1 MDAPLRSFRVP
12 RWLVWTLAVPALLA
26 LGLAVLAWQR
36 GDVWK
41 ARALEA
47 INRELAGELEVTEM
61 TLSWW
66 NGFPDVS
73 VDLANVALLSPEQ
86 DTVVV
91 ADRVGLELGFWTL
104 WGDAPELNSVAL
116 EGGRV
121 HLAQDATGRWNVLDV
136 LASPDARDT
145 EGPALTVGQLSWTDV
160 DVRWTMEG
168 AASGS
173 LRLQRAT
180 LELPTENT
188 PLRWEAQAKNVAV
201 AQHDLPELR
210 PVDVACSGS
219 WMPQGEDDWTCVGE
233 LAVHGIEATWNAE
246 SSLSKEWMAR
256 VQVPKITQRAID
268 AVWVDPPWKGTVAL
282 DHAVSLNV
290 HLQPQVTEVQWSAE
304 KEAFQLAP
312 QLTGLT
318 MAVQGVCGG
327 KGTLKQEFG
336 TWSWTVDEA
345 LLSGSGWSLEGRVKP
360 TSSSRLQIDGRAT
373 LDATTPFQSWIPE
386 IPMAVQSVLPVSG
399 TLTAQGSV
407 SWDLQRGM
415 QSMLGTV
422 ALSQITGKLDGQP
435 YLLEAPEIR
444 MESTSCSG
452 EDLVFQWAG
461 NNADFDVKNLSWPQ
475 LIGSGPVTGDVHVRA
490 RSIHVNPILTWWE
503 HLARPAATEA
513 ALLPPGSSLGI
524 HLDSDVLEWD
534 ALQCTNLAARTKVS
548 HNRWSIQSAQI
559 QGLEGRAHVEGSLS
573 PGRSGWLLSLRGS
586 ADDVSLPKLFSTYG
600 NFGQT
605 LIRHDHLSG
614 AMSTAGTLGM
624 SWDLDGNWHSEEFT
638 ASLQTGITYGRLRG
652 LEVFEEVADYLEG
665 HRLMAPLVDPDD
677 LRERLKDVAFEPV
690 SQRIDVRAEKVTLP
704 MTVIQSSAMNVAI
717 EGVYDFDSNIDY
729 TLGFALRD
737 LRASATDA
745 FGEMEDDGL
754 GNQFFL
760 RMSGPVEEPVYAY
773 DREAAKEHRRSA
785 IQAEKQRLRD
795 ALRQRNAPEGQ
806 GDEDP
811 SPPPPATSPTP
822 PSTPPTAPS
831 NSSESGQG
839 EEKSSLLDRVRKPK
853 DKKDKDLFNPDDDD
867 YL

>member
-12 RWLVWTLAVPALLA
+12 RWLVWTLAVPAMIA
-26 LGLAVLAWQR
+26 AALAVLAWQR

-47 INRELAGELEVTEM
+47 INRELAGELEVNEM

-73 VDLANVALLSPEQ
+73 VELAHVALLSPEQ
-86 DTVVV
+86 DTLVL

-104 WGDAPELNSVAL
+104 WGDAPELTSVAL

-121 HLAQDATGRWNVLDV
+121 HLAQDAAGRWNVMDL
-136 LASPDARDT
+136 LASPDNRDA
-145 EGPALTVGQLSWTDV
+145 EGPALTVGRLSWTDV
-160 DVRWTMEG
+160 DVSWAVEG

-180 LELPTENT
+180 LELPSESA
-188 PLRWEAQAKNVAV
+188 PLRWEAHAKNVTV
-201 AQHDLPELR
+201 AHRDLPNLR
-210 PVDVACSGS
+210 PVEAACIGS
-219 WMPQGEDDWTCVGE
+219 WMPQGEDGWTCAGE
-233 LAVHGIEATWNAE
+233 VSVHGMEASWNAE
-246 SSLSKEWMAR
+246 SSPSKGWVAR

-268 AVWVDPPWKGTVAL
+268 AVWVDPPWKGTVEL
-282 DHAVSLNV
+282 DHAVSLDV
-290 HLQPQVTEVQWSAE
+290 RLQPQSTEVHWSAG

-318 MAVQGVCGG
+318 MAVQGVCSGE
-327 KGTLKQEFG
+327 GTFKQEFG
-336 TWSWTVDEA
+336 AWSWAVDEA
-345 LLSGSGWSLEGRVKP
+345 LLSGNGWSLEGSVKP

-373 LDATTPFQSWIPE
+373 LDAATPFQSWIPE
-386 IPMAVQSVLPVSG
+386 VPMDVLSVLPVSG
-399 TLTAQGSV
+399 TATAQGSV

-461 NNADFDVKNLSWPQ
+461 TNADFDIKNLSWPQ
-475 LIGSGPVTGDVHVRA
+475 LLGSGPVTGDVHVRA

-503 HLARPAATEA
+503 HLNRPATTEA
-513 ALLPPGSSLGI
+513 VLLPPGSSLGL
-524 HLDSDVLEWD
+524 HVDSDVLEWD
-534 ALQCTNLAARTKVS
+534 ALQCTKLVARTKVS

-559 QGLEGRAHVEGSLS
+559 QGLEGRTHVEGSLG
-573 PGRSGWLLSLRGS
+573 PGRAGWFLTLRGS
-586 ADDVSLPKLFSTYG
+586 ADDVSLPKLFSTYS

-624 SWDLDGNWHSEEFT
+624 SWDLDGNWHGEEFT
-638 ASLQTGITYGRLRG
+638 ASLQTGINYGRLRG

-690 SQRIDVRAEKVTLP
+690 SQRIDVRAEEVKLP

-745 FGEMEDDGL
+745 FGVMEDDGL

-773 DREAAKEHRRSA
+773 DREAAKDHRREA

-795 ALRQRNAPEGQ
+795 ALKQRNAPATPPQ
-806 GDEDP
+806 PDRT
-811 SPPPPATSPTP
+811 PPP
-822 PSTPPTAPS
+822 
-831 NSSESGQG
+831 SSGSSQSH
-839 EEKSSLLDRVRKPK
+839 EEEGKSSLLDRVRKPK